1 MKPAHSFEL
10 KASDYFDLIFC
21 LQDSVKRNNDFRGVR
36 AGGDG
41 AASGEGQVSHR
52 GQKENSVKK
61 KKHKIKATIRVNIVK
76 IQTRFMVIVASS
88 GSYFWAR

>member
-1 MKPAHSFEL
+1 MTSVECVLEVMEQPAERVKFRTE
-10 KASDYFDLIFC
+10 
-21 LQDSVKRNNDFRGVR
+21 VKRKF
-36 AGGDG
+36 
-41 AASGEGQVSHR
+41 SEG
-52 GQKENSVKK
+52 